1 MTWFWVLVVSILIVL
16 AALTLIDL
24 FRRGGRSGGAMAAWT
39 IFIVCLPVI
48 GAFTY
53 WVTRKPAENEAE
65 QAYLAQTDLQRERG
79 RLPID
84 RSGL

>member
-1 MTWFWVLVVSILIVL
+1 VTWFWVLVVPILIVL
-16 AALTLIDL
+16 AALTLIDM

-39 IFIVCLPVI
+39 VFIVCLPVI

-53 WVTRKPAENEAE
+53 WITRKPPEDEAE
-65 QAYLAQTDLQRERG
+65 QAYLAQTDLRRESQ